1 MPRPR
6 WSLCPW
12 ILMLVGVFASPAARG
27 RPPEPLLHSGDRVV
41 FLGDSIT
48 HAGHYVSSVEA
59 HLRVQLAGEPVEV
72 INLGLPSENC
82 TGLSEPDHPFPRPNV
97 HERLERVLA
106 KSRPDVVIACYGMND
121 GIYYPFDDQRFAKY
135 QLGIRRLADMVHESG
150 ARLVLLT
157 PPAFDP
163 LPMRRQGKLRPAGA
177 EKFAWFA
184 VYENYDDVIEHY
196 AKWLLEHKDRADAVI
211 DLHTPIR
218 QYLAAKRKSDPDFAM
233 SDDGVHVN
241 LEGHRV
247 IARAVVAGLGL
258 KWDDRLDP
266 ELFRAI
272 EAKRAIMHPA
282 WLTHVGHTR
291 PGVPPGLPLEE
302 ARVKTA
308 ELETRIRAL
317 AAAAAK

>member
-1 MPRPR
+1 MPWPR
-6 WSLCPW
+6 WSPCPW
-12 ILMLVGVFASPAARG
+12 MLIFVGVFASPALAG
-27 RPPEPLLHSGDRVV
+27 RPPESVVRGGDRVV

-48 HAGHYVSSVEA
+48 HAGHYVSYIEA
-59 HLRVQLAGEPVEV
+59 HLRVQLGGEPVEV

-97 HERLERVLA
+97 HERLARVLA
-106 KSRPDVVIACYGMND
+106 KTKPDVVIACYGMND
-121 GIYYPFDDQRFAKY
+121 GIYYPFDAQRFAQY
-135 QLGIRRLADMVHESG
+135 QDGIRRLAAKVHESG

-184 VYENYDDVIEHY
+184 AYENYDDVMQRY
-196 AKWLLEHKDRADAVI
+196 AEWVLGHKDLAETVI
-211 DLHTPIR
+211 DIHGPIQ
-218 QYLAAKRKSDPDFAM
+218 QYLAEKREADPDFAM

-247 IARAVVAGLGL
+247 IARAVVAGFGL
-258 KWDDRLDP
+258 QWNEHLDP
-266 ELFRAI
+266 KLFRAI
-272 EAKRAIMHPA
+272 ETKRAIMHPA

-291 PGVPPGLPLEE
+291 PGVEAGLPLED
-302 ARVKTA
+302 ARAKAA
-308 ELETRIRAL
+308 ELETRIRTL
-317 AAAAAK
+317 AAAAK